1 MQINLNQKAEE
12 VPTDGIKNFGELMT
26 IVSRRAERGGDRVLQ
41 VKLNGEDVTGRDRS
55 KLDEMPLAE
64 IHDLDVETGDPKLLA
79 RSTLYSVAD
88 FLEMLLKEM
97 QGAAGLFRR
106 GYDEKSSGTFLRC
119 LDGLQVFMHSLEK
132 CRRLLGL
139 SFELLYVPTQNG
151 SGDIT
156 VAQNR
161 GRLFEVLDAMIEAQ
175 LNQDWI
181 LLADL
186 LEYEL
191 VPVLEDWRAILP
203 VIMEKAQGGET
214 EPLLSSPGVL
224 DPRVPKAEMA

>member
-1 MQINLNQKAEE
+1 MQINLNRQTEE
-12 VPTDGIKNFGELMT
+12 IPTEGIKNFGELMT
-26 IVSRRAERGGDRVLQ
+26 TLARRAERQGARVLQ

-55 KLDEMPLAE
+55 NLDEMPLE
-64 IHDLDVETGDPKLLA
+64 EVHDLDIETGDPKLLA

-88 FLEMLLKEM
+88 FLELLLKEM
-97 QGAAGLFRR
+97 HGAAERFRL
-106 GYDEKSSGTFLRC
+106 GHDEKSSSSFLRC

-139 SFELLYVPTQNG
+139 SFELLYVPTQNS

-161 GRLFEVLDAMIEAQ
+161 RRLFEVLDAMIEAQ
-175 LNQDWI
+175 MNQDWV

-186 LEYEL
+186 LQYEL
-191 VPVLEDWRAILP
+191 IPVLEDWRLILP
-203 VIMEKAQGGET
+203 VVLEKAEGADA
-214 EPLLSSPGVL
+214 EPIMKRTNPVGADELQ
-224 DPRVPKAEMA
+224 AEFV

>member
-1 MQINLNQKAEE
+1 MQINLNQKAED
-12 VPTDGIKNFGELMT
+12 VSTDGIRNFGELM
-26 IVSRRAERGGDRVLQ
+26 IILSRRAERGGDRVLQ
-41 VKLNGEDVTGRDRS
+41 VRLNGEDVTGQDRS
-55 KLDEMPLAE
+55 KLDDMPLEE

-97 QGAAGLFRR
+97 RSAAELFRL
-106 GYDEKSSGTFLRC
+106 GHDEKSSSTFLRC

-139 SFELLYVPTQNG
+139 SFELLYVPTQN
-151 SGDIT
+151 SSSDIT

-161 GRLFEVLDAMIEAQ
+161 RRLFEVLDAMIEAQ

-191 VPVLEDWRAILP
+191 IPVLEDWRVILP
-203 VIMEKAQGGET
+203 VVMEKARGGEA
-214 EPLLSSPGVL
+214 ESNLGGAGAL
-224 DPRVPKAEMA
+224 DPREFQPELV